1 MSFIWLF
8 SGEVLLDLNLLPS
21 DHFQEVE
28 VSSVEISDTEHDGE
42 QQMDDEHIHA
52 FKLIRHGFI
61 F

>member
-28 VSSVEISDTEHDGE
+28 VSSVEISDTEHDGN
-42 QQMDDEHIHA
+42 HFLSIHVFVCA
-52 FKLIRHGFI
+52 LVFFI
-61 F
+61 I